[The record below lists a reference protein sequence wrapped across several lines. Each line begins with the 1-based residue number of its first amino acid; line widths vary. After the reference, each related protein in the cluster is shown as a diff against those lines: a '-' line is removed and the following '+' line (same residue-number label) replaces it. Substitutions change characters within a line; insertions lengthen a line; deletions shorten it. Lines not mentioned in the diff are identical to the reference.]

1 MVVYE
6 IINKING
13 KRYIGKDKNND
24 PRYFGSGKLIK
35 RAVEKYGKDNFI
47 KTILEECNSEEH
59 LDERERYWIEKSD
72 AIRSKAYYN
81 LKGGGDGGD
90 SWYQRRDSIEYDTF
104 RDKMKAIRATKP
116 NLPHSEKT
124 KQLQAEKAIGRYTLD
139 WYIDRY
145 GNNIGKLKYEE
156 RRLMLSK
163 RYIDSEIYDK
173 LNSITKEMLIELI
186 KDGHSQYSLA
196 DMYSVSTKRM
206 HKILSGHF
214 NCKSVTE
221 IKKRLVT
228 K

>member
-90 SWYQRRDSIEYDTF
+90 SWYQRRDSIEYDNF
-104 RDKMKAIRATKP
+104 RDKMKTIRATKP

-124 KQLQAEKAIGRYTLD
+124 KQLQAKKAIGRYTLD

-145 GNNIGKLKYEE
+145 GDTIGRDMYQQRNTNLTYRYISESEINKLKSITRDNLLELINQGYNA
-156 RRLMLSK
+156 
-163 RYIDSEIYDK
+163 SEIERHYDITCK
-173 LNSITKEMLIELI
+173 RLRTILTKEFGDVNVNRI
-186 KDGHSQYSLA
+186 
-196 DMYSVSTKRM
+196 KRM
-206 HKILSGHF
+206 I
-214 NCKSVTE
+214 T
-221 IKKRLVT
+221 
-228 K
+228 